1 MVRPG
6 FVLMAIIAAAVGV
19 TSLGAFGGGYDLFTS
34 SDMSGETE
42 RVAVYMDRA

>member
-19 TSLGAFGGGYDLFTS
+19 TSFGALGGGYDLFTS
-34 SDMSGETE
+34 SDVSPETE
-42 RVAVYMDRA
+42 RAAAIMDRG